1 MERTD
6 RVISRLEK
14 VFGRHPFS
22 VIFTNLFAFAFASL
36 ILWLCIAVTSDQLE
50 WKLNILLATIG
61 ALAGW
66 ALGMFFAP
74 YDTGEAEKFSSIG
87 QSISVFASGYLVSKV
102 DRFLEATLFIN
113 NIPYQLAWVRILLF
127 VSSLMLSML
136 LVFTNRA
143 YFRRDLATLSNM
155 KKPYK

>member
-1 MERTD
+1 MEWTT

-36 ILWLCIAVTSDQLE
+36 ILWLCVAVTNDQLE
-50 WKLNILLATIG
+50 RTINILLATIG

-102 DRFLEATLFIN
+102 DRYLEATLFVN
-113 NIPYQLAWVRILLF
+113 NIPYQPAWARVLL
-127 VSSLMLSML
+127 VLSSLMLSML
-136 LVFTNRA
+136 LVFTNRV
-143 YFRRDLATLSNM
+143 YFRRDLGTLSHL
-155 KKPYK
+155 KRPYK

>member
-1 MERTD
+1 MEWTD
-6 RVISRLEK
+6 QVISGLEK

-22 VIFTNLFAFAFASL
+22 VIFTNLFAFAFGSL
-36 ILWLCIAVTSDQLE
+36 ILWLCIAVTNDQLE

-61 ALAGW
+61 ALVGW

-74 YDTGEAEKFSSIG
+74 YDTGEQERFSSIG

-102 DRFLEATLFIN
+102 DRFLEATLFVN
-113 NIPYQLAWVRILLF
+113 NIPYHPAWVRALLF
-127 VSSLMLSML
+127 LSSLMLSML